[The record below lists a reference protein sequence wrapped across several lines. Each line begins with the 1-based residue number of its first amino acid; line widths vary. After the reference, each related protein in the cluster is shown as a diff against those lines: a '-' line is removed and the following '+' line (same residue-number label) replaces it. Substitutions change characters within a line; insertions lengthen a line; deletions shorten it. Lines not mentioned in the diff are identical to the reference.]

1 MKVAQKISNLRL
13 KNNRKFK
20 VFLFFLILTSIIWL
34 LIALSKTYTTTAL
47 FKVEYKGLPIDKV
60 LQNKPVSE
68 LELSINAPGFTLLR
82 YKIKNHKI
90 TFNLNTLKRSNHRD
104 FLLPNTQLSNLNK
117 QVIGETKVLNVLID
131 TIFLD
136 LGRNISKKVVVRP
149 NIDVKFK
156 LGYNFIEKLSV
167 KPDSVLITGPEKQL
181 DSIHE
186 IATVPMKLTDVYES
200 IKTKL
205 KLQLPTKHKN
215 LILATNTVNV
225 VGSVDK
231 FTEGVIKIPVQI
243 INEPE
248 NIKIN
253 PFPKEI
259 EIIYRVGLT
268 HFNKINENSLSVV
281 FDYNQYKNDTLV
293 QYLNPIIQQKSE
305 YIQSFKVNPTQI
317 EFLIQK

>member
-1 MKVAQKISNLRL
+1 MKTAQKISNLRL

-34 LIALSKTYTTTAL
+34 LIALSKNYTTTAL
-47 FKVEYKGLPIDKV
+47 FKVKYTGLPIDKV
-60 LQNKPVSE
+60 LQNTPVSE
-68 LELSINAPGFTLLR
+68 LELTINAPGFTLLR
-82 YKIKNHKI
+82 YKVVKHKI
-90 TFNLNTLKRSNHRD
+90 TFNLNTLKSNKQQG
-104 FLLPNTQLSNLNK
+104 FLLPNTQIAFLNK
-117 QVIGETKVLNVLID
+117 QLISETKVLNVLTD

-136 LGRNISKKVVVRP
+136 LGRNVSKKVVVHP
-149 NIDVKFK
+149 AIDVKFK

-167 KPDSVLITGPEKQL
+167 IPDSVLITGSEKQL
-181 DSIHE
+181 DSIQE
-186 IATVPMKLTDVYES
+186 ISTIPLKLTEVYES
-200 IKTKL
+200 IDTKL
-205 KLQLPTKHKN
+205 KLVVPSKHKK
-215 LILATNTVNV
+215 LILSANTVNV

-231 FTEGVIKIPVQI
+231 FTEGVLKVPVQI
-243 INEPE
+243 INQPE

-268 HFNKINENSLSVV
+268 HFSKINTNSVSVI

-293 QYLNPIIQQKSE
+293 RYLTPVIQQKSE
-305 YIQSFKVNPTQI
+305 FIKSLKVNPTQI